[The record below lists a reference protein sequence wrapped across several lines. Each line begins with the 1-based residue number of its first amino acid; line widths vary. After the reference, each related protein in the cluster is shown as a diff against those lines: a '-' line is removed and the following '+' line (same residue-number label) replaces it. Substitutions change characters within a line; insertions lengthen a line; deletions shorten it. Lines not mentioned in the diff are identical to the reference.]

1 MINLY
6 ESELKQ
12 IYPNDLKKDL
22 KAQAFG
28 FAFDNQI
35 KKIIEC
41 CSKLVIWS
49 DLKNIDVSLLDYMAN
64 ELRTQYYDGD
74 LDESIKRQL
83 VSNTL
88 LWYKKAGTVRAVE
101 ELITTV
107 MGSGEV
113 KDWHQYD
120 GQPHHYKVRTP
131 NITIT
136 EDDIRWFNDMIQRI
150 KRKTA
155 VLDAIEITLESSIDD
170 IYGFTMHTGDFIT
183 IKQEVEG

>member
-12 IYPNDLKKDL
+12 IFPDYLKKDL

-28 FAFDNQI
+28 YALDNQI
-35 KKIIEC
+35 KKILQVVR
-41 CSKLVIWS
+41 KLVIWS
-49 DLKNIDVSLLDYMAN
+49 DLKNVDVSLLDYMAN
-64 ELRTQYYDGD
+64 ELRTQYYDGE

-88 LWYKKAGTVRAVE
+88 LWYKKAGTVKAVE

-107 MGSGEV
+107 MGYGEV

-131 NITIT
+131 NVTTT
-136 EDDIRWFNDMIQRI
+136 EEDIQSFNEMIQKI

-155 VLDAIEITLESSIDD
+155 VLDAIEISLESSIDD
-170 IYGFTMHTGDFIT
+170 LYGFTMHTGDFIT